1 MEGGERILQLHPGEY
16 DYLVPDLMQ
25 STQGRYIF
33 ILPVVV
39 VMLILYGK
47 NNYRVIYY
55 WLVLARRLL

>member
-1 MEGGERILQLHPGEY
+1 MEGGERIPQLHPGEY
-16 DYLVPDLMQ
+16 DYLVLELMQ

-47 NNYRVIYY
+47 NHYRVI
-55 WLVLARRLL
+55 